1 MNIIVHNSK
10 CKGEIVIPPSKS
22 DMHRAIIS
30 ASLSKGKSVIEN
42 VTKSLDIETTINA
55 FKALGASITF
65 SNNTLF
71 IEGIDFNNIEPSE
84 IDCNESGSTLRFL
97 IPILSVFNKPF
108 KLKGA
113 KKLLSRPL
121 SVYEKIFNDQNL
133 KFNLNEDYLEIE
145 GKIKPNEYI
154 IEGDISSQFV
164 SGLLFSL
171 PLLDKDSIIK
181 VKEPFES
188 ESYVNMTL
196 RTLSKFG
203 INIKRVNKN
212 EFYVYG
218 NQEYKACNYKVEAD
232 FSQFGFYAVL
242 GALNNDL
249 VCKGLNF
256 DSCQGDK
263 VILDILTHFGVKYE
277 IKNDEIKIYK
287 CSELSGS
294 FIDLKDCIDLGPIV
308 MVLSLFSEESVRII
322 NTRRLLFKESNR
334 VDAIVSNF
342 IKLGANIDVDEN
354 EVIIHPALL
363 TAKDDVVLDSFND
376 HRVMMALVVLSSVL
390 NDYTIISDANCVKK
404 SYVNFYKDMLSVGI
418 EVGLHN

>member
-97 IPILSVFNKPF
+97 IPILSVLNKHA
-108 KLKGA
+108 KLKGT

-121 SVYEKIFNDQNL
+121 GVYEKIFNDQNL

-232 FSQFGFYAVL
+232 FSQFSFYAVL

-418 EVGLHN
+418 EVGLHD

>member
-30 ASLSKGKSVIEN
+30 ASLSKGKSVIKN
-42 VTKSLDIETTINA
+42 VSLSQDIEATINA

-65 SNNTLF
+65 KDNTLF
-71 IEGIDFNNIEPSE
+71 IEGIDFNNVKSSE

-97 IPILSVFNKPF
+97 IPILSVLNKYF

-121 SVYEKIFNDQNL
+121 SIYEEIFNDQNL

-154 IEGDISSQFV
+154 IDGDISSQFV

-203 INIKRVNKN
+203 INIKRENKN

-218 NQEYKACNYKVEAD
+218 NQEYKACNYNVEAD
-232 FSQFGFYAVL
+232 FSQFSFYAVL

-277 IKNDEIKIYK
+277 IENDEIKIYK
-287 CSELSGS
+287 CSELNGS

-308 MVLSLFSEESVRII
+308 MVLSLFSDSSVKII
-322 NTRRLLFKESNR
+322 NTRRLIFKESNR

-342 IKLGANIDVDEN
+342 IKLGANIDVNEN
-354 EVIIHPALL
+354 EVIIHPSLL
-363 TAKDDVVLDSFND
+363 TAKEDFVLDSFND
-376 HRVMMALVVLSSVL
+376 HRVMMALVVLSSIL
-390 NDYTIISDANCVKK
+390 NDYTIISDASCVKK
-404 SYVNFYKDMLSVGI
+404 SYVNFYKDMLSIGI
-418 EVGLHN
+418 EVGLHD